1 MINYIYIGLK
11 IINQGKFI
19 ELAFTKFVSQTHD
32 PPRTRGEEFN
42 NSTTDAVYRLFNV
55 LYF

>member
-1 MINYIYIGLK
+1 MLLNGLK
-11 IINQGKFI
+11 
-19 ELAFTKFVSQTHD
+19 EEVQTHD
-32 PPRTRGEEFN
+32 PPGTRGEEFN